1 MDSIEN
7 KIAKS
12 GLITLEMK
20 NFKGD
25 QKRSVIDIKNWLFE
39 GVILKEKL
47 FREYIKNHDWSQY
60 KNHYVSIHCS
70 EDAIIPVWSYMLVV
84 AKLKPFTS
92 NIVMGNEKELE
103 RFIFNLNICEID
115 LSSFID
121 KRVLIKGC
129 SETYIPEE
137 SFLKIVSTLQG
148 TVKSVMFGEACS
160 NVPIF
165 KS

>member
-1 MDSIEN
+1 MESIEN
-7 KIAKS
+7 KVTKS

-20 NFKGD
+20 SFKGD
-25 QKRSVIDIKNWLFE
+25 QKRSVIDIKNWLYE
-39 GVILKEKL
+39 GLILKEKL
-47 FREYIKNHDWSQY
+47 FREHIKNHDWGQY
-60 KNHYVSIHCS
+60 KNHYISIHCS

-92 NIVMGNEKELE
+92 NIVMGDEKELE
-103 RFIFNLNICEID
+103 KFIFNLNISKID
-115 LSSFID
+115 LSSFSE

-137 SFLKIVSTLQG
+137 SFLTIVNTLHG

>member
-1 MDSIEN
+1 MESIEN
-7 KIAKS
+7 KVAKS

-25 QKRSVIDIKNWLFE
+25 QKRSVIDIKNWLYE
-39 GVILKEKL
+39 GLILKEKL
-47 FREYIKNHDWSQY
+47 FRENIKSHDWSQY
-60 KNHYVSIHCS
+60 ENHYTSVFCS

-92 NIVMGNEKELE
+92 NIVMGDKKELE
-103 RFIFNLNICEID
+103 KFIFNLNIRDID
-115 LSSFID
+115 ISSFIG

-137 SFLKIVSTLQG
+137 SYLTIVNTLQG
-148 TVKSVMFGEACS
+148 TVKSIMFGEACS